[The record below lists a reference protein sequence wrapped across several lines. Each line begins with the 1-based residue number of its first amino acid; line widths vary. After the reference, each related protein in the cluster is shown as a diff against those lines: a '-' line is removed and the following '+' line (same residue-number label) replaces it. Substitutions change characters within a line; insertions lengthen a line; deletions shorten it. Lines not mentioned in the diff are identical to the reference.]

1 MSTVEPKQPDRS
13 LAELFSTLTSD
24 ITLLVRKELELAREE
39 LKGEASG
46 LGKAAGAL
54 GAAAVVG
61 LLCGVAFV
69 MMAGFALDAVMPAWA
84 AFLIVTIV
92 LGIVAAVLGLQ
103 GQKRLKA
110 INPKPEQTIE
120 TLKEDKQW
128 LSEQRS

>member
-69 MMAGFALDAVMPAWA
+69 MMAGFALDAVMPAWT

>member
-1 MSTVEPKQPDRS
+1 MSTVEPKQPERS
-13 LAELFSTLTSD
+13 LAELFTNLTGD

-39 LKGEASG
+39 LKGEASHI
-46 LGKAAGAL
+46 GKAAGAL
-54 GAAAVVG
+54 AAAAVVG

-69 MMAGFALDAVMPAWA
+69 MAAGFALDAFMPAWA

-92 LGIVAAVLGLQ
+92 LGIIAAVLGLQ

-110 INPKPEQTIE
+110 VNPKPEQTIQ